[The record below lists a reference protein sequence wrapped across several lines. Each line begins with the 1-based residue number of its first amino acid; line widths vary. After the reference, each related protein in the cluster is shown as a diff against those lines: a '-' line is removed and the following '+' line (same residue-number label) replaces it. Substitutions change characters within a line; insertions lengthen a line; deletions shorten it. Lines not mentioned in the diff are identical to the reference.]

1 MDPIT
6 HFLKESKELSDWYK
20 SKIKTLQDLVND
32 LRKLEQKK
40 IVSAAAMVLQE
51 GLEFSLF
58 CENNLMDLTTKVREL
73 EEDLDIANEVDESS
87 LLSNRMFNDS
97 SRLENLFSILY
108 KTALGQQD
116 DELLNSKENMK
127 ELRRQIIRDRKII
140 LFMAEWYKMLL
151 VGEPTR
157 EAYMT
162 ALKIR
167 DYLDKQDTDFS
178 DVIENMGDK

>member
-6 HFLKESKELSDWYK
+6 WFLKESKELSTWYE
-20 SKIKTLQDLVND
+20 SKIEALQDLVSD
-32 LRKLEQKK
+32 LRKPDQKK
-40 IVSAAAMVLQE
+40 IVSAAAIVLRE

-58 CENNLMDLTTKVREL
+58 CENNLMDLTTKVRDL
-73 EEDLDIANEVDESS
+73 EEDLEIANEVDENT

-97 SRLENLFSILY
+97 SSLEGLFSTLY

-116 DELLNSKENMK
+116 DEMPQSKENMK
-127 ELRRQIIRDRKII
+127 ELRRQIIRARKVI

-151 VGEPTR
+151 VGEPTK

-162 ALKIR
+162 TMKIR
-167 DYLDKQDTDFS
+167 DYLDNQSTELD
-178 DVIENMGDK
+178 I